1 LRGATEG
8 WCSYS
13 DTCFPL
19 TNRRASPNGAQF
31 GCKLLCGNDLRG
43 DCSGLARAILLSNM
57 DIARPSV
64 AGQRRRRQIIY
75 AAVGIVLV
83 ALVTMGL
90 SRLKPAA
97 PTVERSTV
105 WVDTV
110 KRGSVLRQVRGLGTL
125 VPMEG
130 SIQFLPAVTEGRVDK
145 ILELPGAQVKA
156 DTILLEMSNPQLTQE
171 ALDAEWKLK
180 AAEADY
186 KNLEVA
192 LASQVLAQKSLSAQ
206 AQSEYSQAKMQADID
221 SELAKL
227 GVISQLS
234 MKVSNQKAD
243 QLSTQNDIEKQ
254 RLVNSSEVLK
264 AQLQAKQAEVEEFR
278 ALSELKRSQLDRL
291 RVRAGIEGVLQEQ
304 TLKIGQF
311 VTPGTTLAKVVQPQR
326 LKAELKIAE
335 TQAKDIQ
342 IGQPASVDTHNGVI
356 PGHVVRIDPSVVN
369 GTVTVDVT
377 LDAKLPQG
385 ARPDLSVDGTIDLEK
400 MDNVLYVGR
409 PAFGQEQ
416 STVGMF
422 RLEPDGNN
430 ALRAQVKLGRSSVNT
445 VEILQGLKEGDQVIL
460 SDMSRW
466 DSYDRVRLE

>member
-1 LRGATEG
+1 
-8 WCSYS
+8 
-13 DTCFPL
+13 
-19 TNRRASPNGAQF
+19 
-31 GCKLLCGNDLRG
+31 
-43 DCSGLARAILLSNM
+43 M
-57 DIARPSV
+57 DIARPDAS
-64 AGQRRRRQIIY
+64 RKKRRRQIIY
-75 AAVGIVLV
+75 IGVGIVLL

-156 DTILLEMSNPQLTQE
+156 DTVLLEMSNPQLTQE
-171 ALDAEWKLK
+171 ALDSEWKLK
-180 AAEADY
+180 ASEADY
-186 KNLEVA
+186 KNLQVA

-206 AQSEYSQAKMQADID
+206 AQSEYSQAKMQSDID
-221 SELAKL
+221 TELAKL

-234 MKVSNQKAD
+234 QKVSNQKTEE
-243 QLSTQNDIEKQ
+243 LSTRNDIEKQ
-254 RLVNSSEVLK
+254 RLTNSSEVLI

-278 ALSELKRSQLDRL
+278 ALAELKKSQLDRL
-291 RVRAGIEGVLQEQ
+291 RVRAGIDGVLQEQ

-342 IGQPASVDTHNGVI
+342 LGQPASVDTHNGVI

-369 GTVTVDVT
+369 GTVTVDVA
-377 LDAKLPQG
+377 LDSALPQG

-400 MDNVLYVGR
+400 MQNVLYVGR

-422 RLEPDGNN
+422 RLEPDGSN
-430 ALRAQVKLGRSSVNT
+430 AVRAQVKLGRSSVNT

-466 DSYDRVRLE
+466 DNFDRIRLE

>member
-1 LRGATEG
+1 
-8 WCSYS
+8 
-13 DTCFPL
+13 
-19 TNRRASPNGAQF
+19 
-31 GCKLLCGNDLRG
+31 
-43 DCSGLARAILLSNM
+43 M

-64 AGQRRRRQIIY
+64 ARQKRRRQIIY
-75 AAVGIVLV
+75 VAVGILLLV
-83 ALVTMGL
+83 LVTMGL

-145 ILELPGAQVKA
+145 ILELPGAQVKP
-156 DTILLEMSNPQLTQE
+156 DTILLEMSNPQLSQE
-171 ALDAEWKLK
+171 ALDAGWKLK

-186 KNLEVA
+186 KNLQVA

-221 SELAKL
+221 TQLAKL

-234 MKVSNQKAD
+234 EKVSNQKAD
-243 QLSTQNDIEKQ
+243 ELSTRNDIEKQ
-254 RLVNSSEVLK
+254 RLVNSSEVLV

-278 ALSELKRSQLDRL
+278 ALANLKQDRLDHL
-291 RVRAGIEGVLQEQ
+291 RVRAGISGVLQEQ

-311 VTPGTTLAKVVQPQR
+311 VTPGTVLAKVVQPER

-369 GTVTVDVT
+369 GTVTVDVA
-377 LDAKLPQG
+377 LDAALPQG

-400 MDNVLYVGR
+400 MQNVLYVGR

-422 RLEPDGNN
+422 RLDPDGNN
-430 ALRAQVKLGRSSVNT
+430 AVRAQVKLGRSSVNT

-466 DSYDRVRLE
+466 DNFDRIRLE